1 MKIGQIENK
10 AAVSP
15 AVAERKQPAGNT
27 KAASPATTEAS
38 AQVELSSGG
47 LGVDGVDPVFD
58 AEKVQRISDAIREGK
73 FEINAEAIADKLIA
87 NAHELLS
94 PRDRG

>member
-15 AVAERKQPAGNT
+15 AVGERKAPASTG
-27 KAASPATTEAS
+27 AASSSATAEPSTK
-38 AQVELSSGG
+38 VELSDSGLAAG
-47 LGVDGVDPVFD
+47 GADPVFD
-58 AEKVQRISDAIREGK
+58 AEKVQRISDAIRDGK
-73 FEINAEAIADKLIA
+73 FEVNAEAIADKLIA

-94 PRDRG
+94 PRTGG